1 MNSVEDLDVFKLAH
15 QLALR
20 IYSVPKSFPGE
31 ETYSLVD
38 QMRRAFREFIL
49 LSGWN
54 DLNGSRANA
63 ATWRLSVSPGERLAG
78 VKKGNR
84 RAERNIRQY
93 RAKDQA
99 KSKNPE
105 F

>member
-63 ATWRLSVSPGERLAG
+63 ATWRLSVSPGGAISRG
-78 VKKGNR
+78 QKRK
-84 RAERNIRQY
+84 
-93 RAKDQA
+93 QA
-99 KSKNPE
+99 S
-105 F
+105 